1 MNVTAPLS
9 IPFYKGLSLIVEPGH
24 EEHLRIALANI
35 SAITDAINRFQSSPL
50 LTEFMDITLSRFLRE
65 NNYAG
70 KSEHMLRARME
81 KLKIALTQD
90 NPTRRVAEL
99 DRADVQRL
107 KDQLPSLLKQ
117 NAASGSKGANL
128 TTYYQLFNRMLD
140 EALESKLITEAI
152 KVATCNTKHA
162 EITKPFLDSNLNQIE
177 SPRVS

>member
-1 MNVTAPLS
+1 MNVTSPIS

-35 SAITDAINRFQSSPL
+35 SAVTDAINRFHSSPL
-50 LTEFMDITLSRFLRE
+50 LTEFMDTTLSRFLRE
-65 NNYAG
+65 NTYAG

-81 KLKIALTQD
+81 KLKVILTRD

-107 KDQLPSLLKQ
+107 KDQLPLLLKQ
-117 NAASGSKGANL
+117 NSASGSKGANL

-140 EALESKLITEAI
+140 EALESKLITDAI
-152 KVATCNTKHA
+152 KVATCSTKQA
-162 EITKPFLDSNLNQIE
+162 EVTKPFL
-177 SPRVS
+177 VSRAGSSFI

>member
-107 KDQLPSLLKQ
+107 KDQLELW
-117 NAASGSKGANL
+117 
-128 TTYYQLFNRMLD
+128 
-140 EALESKLITEAI
+140 
-152 KVATCNTKHA
+152 
-162 EITKPFLDSNLNQIE
+162 
-177 SPRVS
+177 

>member
-1 MNVTAPLS
+1 MNVASSLS
-9 IPFYKGLSLIVEPGH
+9 IPFFKGLSLTVEPGH
-24 EEHLRIALANI
+24 EEFLRIALANI
-35 SAITDAINRFQSSPL
+35 SAITDAINRFHSSPL

-81 KLKIALTQD
+81 KLKIVLTQD
-90 NPTRRVAEL
+90 NPMRRVAEL
-99 DRADVQRL
+99 ERADVQRL

-140 EALESKLITEAI
+140 EALESKLITDAI
-152 KVATCNTKHA
+152 KVATCSTKKA
-162 EITKPFLDSNLNQIE
+162 E
-177 SPRVS
+177 